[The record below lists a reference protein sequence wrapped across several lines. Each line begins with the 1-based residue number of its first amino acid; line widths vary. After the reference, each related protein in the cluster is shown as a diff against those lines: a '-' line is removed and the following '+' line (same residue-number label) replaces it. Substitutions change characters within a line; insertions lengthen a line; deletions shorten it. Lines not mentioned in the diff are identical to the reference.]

1 MKETIAVV
9 LAGGSGDRF
18 GMMKQF
24 IPICGEPLI
33 VHTIK
38 KLEAYDIVLTVP
50 KDCVNIAKNII
61 NYSELSRVFVI
72 AGGST
77 RQESSFKALKYIEDR
92 NVDNVIITD
101 GNRPMFP
108 ENILEECVTKLDK
121 FDGVI
126 TACKSVNTTCDKTT
140 NNYTVNKRE
149 NSYDLLMPQFFKYEK
164 IYEAHKN
171 TTIKNATDDS
181 QLLKKDSKIY
191 LKEIDYWDGFKL
203 TNPKDYDILE
213 TLMLEEEE

>member
-38 KLEAYDIVLTVP
+38 KLEAYDVVLTVP
-50 KDCVNIAKNII
+50 ENCVNIARNII
-61 NYSELSRVFVI
+61 NYCGLSGVTI
-72 AGGST
+72 ISGGVT
-77 RQESSFKALKYIEDR
+77 RQKSSFAALKYIEDCK
-92 NVDNVIITD
+92 VDNVIITD

-108 ENILEECVTKLDK
+108 ENILEECVNKLNK
-121 FDGVI
+121 FDCVI
-126 TACKSVNTTCDKTT
+126 TACKSINTTCDKIN
-140 NNYTVNKRE
+140 NNYTVNSRE
-149 NSYDLLMPQFFKYEK
+149 NSYNLLMPQFFKYKK

-171 TTIKNATDDS
+171 TKIKNATDDS
-181 QLLKKDSKIY
+181 QLLNKDSKIY
-191 LKEIDYWDGFKL
+191 LKEIDYWEGFKL
-203 TNPKDYDILE
+203 TNPKDYSILE
-213 TLMLEEEE
+213 TLMLEEK